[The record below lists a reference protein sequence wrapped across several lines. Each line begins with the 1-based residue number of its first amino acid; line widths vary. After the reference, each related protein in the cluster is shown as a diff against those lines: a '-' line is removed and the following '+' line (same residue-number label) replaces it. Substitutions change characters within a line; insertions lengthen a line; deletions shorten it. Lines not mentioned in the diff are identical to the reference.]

1 MFNPV
6 WERSLSLS
14 LLSRIY
20 LSLSLSPYRHPT
32 FLRDICIS
40 ISIFSSHSC
49 CSRTHWYSKKER
61 EEIFQKQIHV
71 SWDQIKR
78 EGEEIP
84 WHVYAWYFFHAL
96 LLLPFSSIAKSS
108 NDSSLCNSK
117 CIKKKRKETRYIRI
131 ISWKISISR
140 KLITTLRKICF
151 FSDIILFIIFQ
162 KPTHSSKTHLRMER
176 RKELLEES
184 VVRIISLR

>member
-6 WERSLSLS
+6 WERFLSLS
-14 LLSRIY
+14 FLPRIY
-20 LSLSLSPYRHPT
+20 LSFSLSPYRHPT

-40 ISIFSSHSC
+40 ISIFFLTFLLLELIDIP
-49 CSRTHWYSKKER
+49 RRKEK
-61 EEIFQKQIHV
+61 EYFKKQIHV

-140 KLITTLRKICF
+140 KLNNY
-151 FSDIILFIIFQ
+151 D
-162 KPTHSSKTHLRMER
+162 SSKNPF
-176 RKELLEES
+176 S
-184 VVRIISLR
+184 AI